1 MGFLSSAGAF
11 LANPSAA
18 ISAVTTLGDTALN
31 NYYDKK
37 AAKQAYERDIAFW
50 NMQNEYN
57 TPANQ
62 MARLKE
68 AGLNPNLIY
77 GNITPGNS
85 SSSVHATPA
94 QRSSNFAGIIDNL
107 LRWKKENEENKLLE
121 EQNVQADAL
130 TNKVTAEAAAAKHNE
145 KLAEATLAR
154 YLSDNK
160 ILGIG
165 GKGFV
170 YPSTMLNNPKFLSI
184 ASFGQDPSPDGG
196 GKGDEI
202 DMSDWNWFDKLN
214 YRFDPTWRKGDGYI
228 IRKKRR

>member
-1 MGFLSSAGAF
+1 MPWK
-11 LANPSAA
+11 LAAA
-18 ISAVTTLGDTALN
+18 AVSGGLGLADTAVN
-31 NYYDKK
+31 NYYNKK

-50 NMQNEYN
+50 KMQNEYN

-85 SSSVHATPA
+85 SSSVHAQPA

-121 EQNVQADAL
+121 EQNVQAVAL
-130 TNKVTAEAAAAKHNE
+130 TKKAVSDATAAEYNSR
-145 KLAEATLAR
+145 LADATLQR
-154 YLSDNK
+154 YLSDNN

-165 GKGFV
+165 RKGFAL
-170 YPSTMLNNPKFLSI
+170 PSSLLNNPNQLFLLTLKQQAEEAEI
-184 ASFGQDPSPDGG
+184 EREIQAEEDRLDNGG
-196 GKGDEI
+196 R
-202 DMSDWNWFDKLN
+202 SWWYKLN
-214 YRFDPTWRKGDGYI
+214 KRLDPNYEPGSYWWSRK
-228 IRKKRR
+228 